1 MQRERSVRIGG
12 PLPVRVLL
20 HPSWLPAAML
30 LVVHLSA
37 TVFAGYRLA
46 MAVFLS
52 VAATAGLLVSLLLH
66 ELAHELAARSE
77 HVLTTPATLFPF
89 GGVSLGMQAP
99 SPLAGA
105 LVA

>member
-1 MQRERSVRIGG
+1 MQRERAVHRRSAVRH
-12 PLPVRVLL
+12 L
-20 HPSWLPAAML
+20 HPSWVPAAML

-46 MAVFLS
+46 VAVALS
-52 VAATAGLLVSLLLH
+52 VVACAALVVSLLVH
-66 ELAHELAARSE
+66 ELAHGLAARSE
-77 HVLTTPATLFPF
+77 HVMATPVTIYPF

-99 SPLAGA
+99 SAMAGA

>member
-1 MQRERSVRIGG
+1 MQRERGVRNGG

-20 HPSWLPAAML
+20 HPSWLPATML

-52 VAATAGLLVSLLLH
+52 LVASAGLLVSLLIH
-66 ELAHELAARSE
+66 EAAHAVAARSE
-77 HVLTTPATLFPF
+77 HVVATPATLYPF

-105 LVA
+105 LV